1 MIGHVGSWTLKE
13 TFFLKWMKI
22 GFSSSSLHSFQSAHI
37 IPLHSEAN
45 RYTNIPSGEIWFC
58 STKKILYIITQ
69 KSHYFTYSKVPRD
82 QKRSQVGRW
91 TQNVGGKTLGSL
103 AILKQQS
110 YIAMLP
116 LTGTTRITTIFR
128 IGDPN
133 LNLHLPTVTKWG
145 VRIPTHTKRIA
156 QHPKWKQIC
165 RQCSLRHRR
174 QDRQSGGRE
183 GPLCWV
189 PYFQRSSWNCDFFLP
204 ETSWN
209 EFRGFSG
216 TSEKLMVCPPLLQVL
231 GIFDTFAV
239 KQQTLRQPKTT
250 PQTPGQKFFLMK
262 VGRGWSFTAPSL
274 KETLVDLTCC

>member
-1 MIGHVGSWTLKE
+1 MIGHV
-13 TFFLKWMKI
+13 
-22 GFSSSSLHSFQSAHI
+22 SSSLHSFQSAHI
-37 IPLHSEAN
+37 IPLHSEEN

-58 STKKILYIITQ
+58 STKKILYIITRNP
-69 KSHYFTYSKVPRD
+69 HYFTYSQVPRD
-82 QKRSQVGRW
+82 QKKSLVGRW

-128 IGDPN
+128 IRDPN

-189 PYFQRSSWNCDFFLP
+189 PYFQRSSWNCEFFLP

-209 EFRGFSG
+209 PFLSYCVLKSFKSKEISNFPTNLRRFSG
-216 TSEKLMVCPPLLQVL
+216 TYGVPTIAAGPGHFWHLCSEATNIEAAKNHPTNTRAEVFSNESWKRL
-231 GIFDTFAV
+231 
-239 KQQTLRQPKTT
+239 
-250 PQTPGQKFFLMK
+250 KFRSTK
-262 VGRGWSFTAPSL
+262 S
-274 KETLVDLTCC
+274 